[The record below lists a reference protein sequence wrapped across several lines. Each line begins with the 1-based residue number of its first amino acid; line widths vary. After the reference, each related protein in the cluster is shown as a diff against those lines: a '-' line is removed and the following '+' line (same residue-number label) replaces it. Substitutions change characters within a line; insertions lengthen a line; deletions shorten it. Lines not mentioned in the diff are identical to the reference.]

1 MRAVAVLNGERN
13 IVAAGQHGVAPRLK
27 LLRVAPVF
35 QPIDYLGFAGAGR
48 IVHGIDTRS
57 THEFLSNF
65 ERGHLSER
73 R

>member
-35 QPIDYLGFAGAGR
+35 QPIDHLGRRMAGSCMGL
-48 IVHGIDTRS
+48 TS
-57 THEFLSNF
+57 PTHEFLGDF
-65 ERGHLSER
+65 KRGHLSER